1 MDSPT
6 GVPDAV
12 DLSGS
17 MAAMQLAEPPMS
29 SPGGDDAVD
38 LPQRVE
44 SVSSSSVSVAVDLP
58 DSMLQ
63 ERYATLRSIAEECIE
78 DEELLNLLR
87 IKPNPICYDGFEPS
101 GRMHIAQVQNLCS
114 PSVQFR
120 ALSACYKFF
129 SSTLN
134 I

>member
-1 MDSPT
+1 
-6 GVPDAV
+6 
-12 DLSGS
+12 
-17 MAAMQLAEPPMS
+17 MS

-87 IKPNPICYDGFEPS
+87 IKPNPVCYDGFEPS
-101 GRMHIAQVQNLCS
+101 GLMHIAQVQNLCS

>member
-12 DLSGS
+12 DLCGS
-17 MAAMQLAEPPMS
+17 IAAMQLADPPMS
-29 SPGGDDAVD
+29 SPGGDALD

-44 SVSSSSVSVAVDLP
+44 PVSSSSGFVAVDLP

-63 ERYATLRSIAEECIE
+63 ERYATLRSIAEECIQ

-87 IKPNPICYDGFEPS
+87 IKPNPICYDGFETS
-101 GRMHIAQVQNLCS
+101 GRMHIVQVQIFVLPRFS
-114 PSVQFR
+114 SEV
-120 ALSACYKFF
+120 LSACYRFF
-129 SSTLN
+129 RAVN